1 MVFGAFRIRFRRR
14 RFYFYPLWSTALLKI
29 GVVGAGNVGATT
41 AQLISQQELAREV
54 ILLDIAEGIPQGKG
68 LDMAE
73 SSPVERFDTLITGTN
88 DPEALTGCGI
98 VVITAGIARKPGM
111 SRDDLLSTNADVVGT
126 VGEHVARF
134 APGAIVITVT
144 NPLDVMTYVTFKKT
158 GFPPERVV
166 GMAGVLDTAR
176 YRYFL
181 ARELDVSV
189 EDVTA
194 FVLGGHG
201 DSMVPLPRYTTV
213 AGIPITELLD
223 ASAIDRIVQRTR
235 DGGAEIVGHLK
246 TGSAY
251 YAPASAVTEMV
262 RAIVR
267 DKKRILPCAAY
278 LTGQYGISD
287 LFVGVPVK
295 LGAAGVEGIIEIGLT
310 PDESSALL
318 ASASEV
324 RAAVSQ
330 LDL

>member
-1 MVFGAFRIRFRRR
+1 M
-14 RFYFYPLWSTALLKI
+14 KI

-54 ILLDIAEGIPQGKG
+54 ILLDVAEGIPQGKG

-88 DPEALTGCGI
+88 DPDVLTGCGI

-126 VGEHVARF
+126 VSEHVARV

-189 EDVTA
+189 EDITA

-213 AGIPITELLD
+213 AGIPVTELLE

-246 TGSAY
+246 TGSAF

-262 RAIVR
+262 KSIVR

-318 ASASEV
+318 SSASEI
-324 RAAVSQ
+324 RAAVSR

>member
-1 MVFGAFRIRFRRR
+1 M
-14 RFYFYPLWSTALLKI
+14 KI

-262 RAIVR
+262 KAIVR

-295 LGAAGVEGIIEIGLT
+295 LGAAGVEGIIEIGLP

-318 ASASEV
+318 SSASKI

>member
-1 MVFGAFRIRFRRR
+1 M
-14 RFYFYPLWSTALLKI
+14 KI

-41 AQLISQQELAREV
+41 AQLISRQELAREV

-73 SSPVERFDTLITGTN
+73 SSPVERFDTLITGTS

-126 VGEHVARF
+126 VSEHVARV

-223 ASAIDRIVQRTR
+223 ASVIDRIVQRTR

-262 RAIVR
+262 KSIVR

>member
-1 MVFGAFRIRFRRR
+1 M
-14 RFYFYPLWSTALLKI
+14 KI

-54 ILLDIAEGIPQGKG
+54 ILLDVAEGIPQGKG
-68 LDMAE
+68 LDIAE

-88 DPEALTGCGI
+88 DPDVLTGCGI

-126 VGEHVARF
+126 VSEHVARV

-189 EDVTA
+189 EDITA

-213 AGIPITELLD
+213 AGIPVTELLET
-223 ASAIDRIVQRTR
+223 SAINRIVQRTR

-246 TGSAY
+246 TGSAF

-262 RAIVR
+262 KSIVR

-318 ASASEV
+318 SSASEI

>member
-1 MVFGAFRIRFRRR
+1 
-14 RFYFYPLWSTALLKI
+14 
-29 GVVGAGNVGATT
+29 
-41 AQLISQQELAREV
+41 
-54 ILLDIAEGIPQGKG
+54 
-68 LDMAE
+68 MAE
-73 SSPVERFDTLITGTN
+73 SSPIERFDTQITGTN
-88 DPEALTGCGI
+88 DPNDLSNCGI

-111 SRDDLLSTNADVVGT
+111 SRDDLLATNADVVGT
-126 VGEHVARF
+126 VSEHVARV
-134 APGAIVITVT
+134 APNAIVITVT
-144 NPLDVMTYVTFKKT
+144 NPLDVMTYVSLKKT
-158 GFPPERVV
+158 GFQPERVV

-181 ARELDVSV
+181 AQELDVSV
-189 EDVTA
+189 EDITA

-213 AGIPITELLD
+213 AGIPVTELLD
-223 ASAIDRIVQRTR
+223 QPTVDRIVQRTR
-235 DGGAEIVGHLK
+235 DGGADIVGHLK

-262 RAIVR
+262 KSIVR

-295 LGAAGVEGIIEIGLT
+295 LGAQGVEGIIEIGLT
-310 PDESSALL
+310 PNESTALL

-324 RAAVSQ
+324 QEAVAT

>member
-1 MVFGAFRIRFRRR
+1 M
-14 RFYFYPLWSTALLKI
+14 KI

-54 ILLDIAEGIPQGKG
+54 VLLDIAQGIPQGKG

-73 SSPVERFDTLITGTN
+73 SSPVERFDTKITGTN
-88 DPEALTGCGI
+88 DLDALSNCGI

-111 SRDDLLSTNADVVGT
+111 SRDDLLTTNAEVVGT
-126 VGEHVARF
+126 VSEHVARVT
-134 APGAIVITVT
+134 PGAIVITVT
-144 NPLDVMTYVTFKKT
+144 NPLDAMTYVTFKKT
-158 GFPPERVV
+158 GFPPERVI

-189 EDVTA
+189 EDITA

-213 AGIPITELLD
+213 AGIPVTELID
-223 ASAIDRIVQRTR
+223 ADVLETIVQRTR

-251 YAPASAVTEMV
+251 YAPAAAITEMV
-262 RAIVR
+262 KSIVR

-287 LFVGVPVK
+287 LFVGVPIK
-295 LGAAGVEGIIEIGLT
+295 LGKSGVEGIIEIGLT
-310 PDESSALL
+310 PDESSALH
-318 ASASEV
+318 ASAAEISS
-324 RAAVSQ
+324 ALSL
-330 LDL
+330 LDLT

>member
-1 MVFGAFRIRFRRR
+1 M
-14 RFYFYPLWSTALLKI
+14 KI
-29 GVVGAGNVGATT
+29 GVVGAGNVGATA

-54 ILLDIAEGIPQGKG
+54 VLLDVAEGIPQGKS

-73 SSPVERFDTLITGTN
+73 SSPIERFDTLISGSN
-88 DPEALTGCGI
+88 DPVILTDCGI

-111 SRDDLLSTNADVVGT
+111 SRDDLLATNADVVGT
-126 VGEHVARF
+126 VSEHIARV
-134 APGAIVITVT
+134 APGAIVIAVT
-144 NPLDVMTYVTFKKT
+144 NPLDVMSYVAFKKT

-213 AGIPITELLD
+213 AGIPVTELLD
-223 ASAIDRIVQRTR
+223 ASVIDRIVRRTR

-246 TGSAY
+246 TGSAF

-262 RAIVR
+262 KSIVR

-287 LFVGVPVK
+287 LFVGVPAK
-295 LGAAGVEGIIEIGLT
+295 LGAAGVEAIIEIGLT

-318 ASASEV
+318 ASASEI
-324 RAAVSQ
+324 RTAVSG

>member
-1 MVFGAFRIRFRRR
+1 M
-14 RFYFYPLWSTALLKI
+14 KI

-41 AQLISQQELAREV
+41 TQLISQQELAREV
-54 ILLDIAEGIPQGKG
+54 VLLDVAEGIPQGKG

-73 SSPVERFDTLITGTN
+73 SSPIERFDTQITGTN
-88 DPEALTGCGI
+88 DPNDLSNCGI

-111 SRDDLLSTNADVVGT
+111 SRDDLLATNADVVGT
-126 VGEHVARF
+126 VSEHVARV
-134 APGAIVITVT
+134 APNAIVITVT
-144 NPLDVMTYVTFKKT
+144 NPLDVMTYVSFKKT

-176 YRYFL
+176 YRCFL
-181 ARELDVSV
+181 AQELDVSV
-189 EDVTA
+189 EDITA

-213 AGIPITELLD
+213 AGIPVTELLD
-223 ASAIDRIVQRTR
+223 QPTVDRIVQRTR
-235 DGGAEIVGHLK
+235 DGGAEIVGYLK

-262 RAIVR
+262 KSIVR

-287 LFVGVPVK
+287 VFVGVPVK
-295 LGAAGVEGIIEIGLT
+295 LGAQGVEGIIEIGLT
-310 PDESSALL
+310 PEESTALL

-324 RAAVSQ
+324 QEAVAT

>member
-1 MVFGAFRIRFRRR
+1 
-14 RFYFYPLWSTALLKI
+14 LKI
-29 GVVGAGNVGATT
+29 GVVGAGNVGATA

-54 ILLDIAEGIPQGKG
+54 VLLDVAEGIPQGKS

-73 SSPVERFDTLITGTN
+73 SSPIERFDTLISGSN
-88 DPEALTGCGI
+88 DPEILTDCGI

-111 SRDDLLSTNADVVGT
+111 SRDDLLATNADVVGT
-126 VGEHVARF
+126 VSEHIARV
-134 APGAIVITVT
+134 APGAIVIAVT
-144 NPLDVMTYVTFKKT
+144 NPLDVMAYVAFKKT

-213 AGIPITELLD
+213 AGIPVTELLD
-223 ASAIDRIVQRTR
+223 ASVIDRIVRRTR

-246 TGSAY
+246 TGSAF

-262 RAIVR
+262 KSIVR

-287 LFVGVPVK
+287 LFVGVPAK
-295 LGAAGVEGIIEIGLT
+295 LGAAGVEAIIEIGLT

-318 ASASEV
+318 ASASEI
-324 RAAVSQ
+324 RTAVSG